1 MRPAGLLSMSTSK
14 KTLGLARAKFEVE
27 NFEVVCL
34 MSLNIVLFLFF
45 FEFEGSSARRESEK
59 KTKQTIFGAIVKIP
73 NYPECEAKLI

>member
-34 MSLNIVLFLFF
+34 MSLNMVLFF
-45 FEFEGSSARRESEK
+45 FNLTVLLRGENLKGKNETNDFWSSSK
-59 KTKQTIFGAIVKIP
+59 
-73 NYPECEAKLI
+73 NL